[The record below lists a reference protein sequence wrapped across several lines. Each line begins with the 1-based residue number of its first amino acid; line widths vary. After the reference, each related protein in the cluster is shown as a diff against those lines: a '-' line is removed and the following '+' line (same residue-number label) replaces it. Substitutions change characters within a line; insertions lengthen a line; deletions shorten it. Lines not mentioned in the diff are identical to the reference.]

1 MLVVMKPVFL
11 GMRLALKS
19 ALNFEFCSAFFQE
32 FHRISIGATMNLS
45 STLRTQSSTQS
56 STQSR
61 TQSPAQSFTPLRPP
75 AGLQCAVLQ
84 RIVLQPI
91 QQWLDT
97 VEVRNSTTAHR
108 IAKFIPAQCPFER
121 DVKFFGR
128 TVAHIPPL
136 CKLNPLYE
144 QFVGLRFRAL
154 CYLADECG
162 EDIQQYC

>member
-1 MLVVMKPVFL
+1 
-11 GMRLALKS
+11 
-19 ALNFEFCSAFFQE
+19 
-32 FHRISIGATMNLS
+32 MNSS
-45 STLRTQSSTQS
+45 STLRTPSPTQS

-61 TQSPAQSFTPLRPP
+61 TQSSPTQLFTPLRPQ
-75 AGLQCAVLQ
+75 ADSQCVLFQ

-97 VEVRNSTTAHR
+97 VEVRNPRVAHR
-108 IAKFIPAQCPFER
+108 IARLIPAQCPFER
-121 DVKFFGR
+121 DIKFLGR